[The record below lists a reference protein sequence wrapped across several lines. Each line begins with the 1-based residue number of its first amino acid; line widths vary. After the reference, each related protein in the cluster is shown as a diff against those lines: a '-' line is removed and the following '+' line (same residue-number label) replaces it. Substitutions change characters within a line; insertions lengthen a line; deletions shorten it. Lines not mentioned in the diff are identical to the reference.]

1 MAASLP
7 KTIRDGI
14 RHNYRGYDL
23 GCESFLELLDNHVL
37 PSAQRARNDLAARMA
52 ASRGVRIV
60 QEAGGKSRRDTGILV
75 VIVDNDR
82 FHLEIRGDT
91 VEKITDNH
99 GRELGGVFAR
109 QPR

>member
-37 PSAQRARNDLAARMA
+37 PRAQRARDELAARMA
-52 ASRGVRIV
+52 ASRGIRIV
-60 QEAGGKSRRDTGILV
+60 DGSGEKGRKGKTTLV

-82 FHLEIRGDT
+82 FHLNVQGDE
-91 VEKITDNH
+91 VETITDNH
-99 GRELGGVFAR
+99 GREL
-109 QPR
+109 